1 MATLYITSTANTGT
15 GTLRNLISSASAGD
29 VIQPSPTLFPSG
41 TVCEVSLTATLSIT
55 KNLTIQGGQTRL
67 VISSSGSNFY
77 IAHGTSSS
85 IPSYINYTDVDF
97 RGFYSSSNGAI
108 RCQYCQNHTFL
119 RCSFCGIKGYSA
131 PVAVSYSSIV
141 SVVFQDCAFYGNIA
155 TQNSS
160 NAGGALYFGSTT
172 IAGKCSLINCTLGA
186 NYRYYNSSRYNYG
199 KSPSTTNI
207 VNSAA
212 QEAEWKTPPAST
224 YGYNTWTAT
233 SYQSMDPRPSAT
245 ASWRTGATST
255 TSTIDLAGKARKTNG
270 ALGAYEF
277 YAYEKLS
284 TPSSLTASNITSSG
298 FTLSWG
304 SVTNASGYKVTVNG
318 STTTV
323 TGTSKSFTGLSS
335 NTAYPCQVVATDS
348 TGVYLDSNAATTTVT
363 TSGGTKIK
371 LTSPSILNH
380 SCGANGLTL
389 TFADES
395 GNAVGFRI
403 DVLVGGSVVATSTI
417 NSGSATSGTV
427 QYSGFTYGTT
437 YLIHLTALADPN
449 STRYQD
455 SDPASAN
462 ITWTYQ
468 QKQLDPFNSST
479 LKVQDKNDSGT
490 ASSDYLTSTTVR
502 IVYYNSDSDF
512 SSVKFKYRVAGGTWS
527 SEYSTTN
534 PPSGITC
541 GRYTSGHWN
550 GWGWIEITGLTPG
563 TAYEF
568 IAQAVAS
575 SGSGCLPSVYSDAL
589 EFTTVAATQLAT
601 PTINGFPR
609 ASGSTIYTTLQ
620 IRLAATIENAT
631 TYEYQIALDSNF
643 TNGVLTRTSSTVSS
657 GYPMSGYFTGLT
669 SGTTYYCRAR
679 AKGDGVQ
686 YSDSAWS
693 SVQST
698 KVASQLATPVVTVSD
713 LSQTTAT
720 LSWGAV
726 ANRSSYTVKWR
737 VVGASTW
744 NQSTGLTTTS
754 KALTGLTLGTTYEY
768 EVIAVGNG
776 STHITSEEAT
786 GTFTTVAL
794 ITLNTPTNL
803 ASSNITNNSAT
814 VSWSGDDRATQFK
827 VEYRA
832 SGASTWEEKLVTA

>member
-1 MATLYITSTANTGT
+1 M
-15 GTLRNLISSASAGD
+15 
-29 VIQPSPTLFPSG
+29 SG
-41 TVCEVSLTATLSIT
+41 
-55 KNLTIQGGQTRL
+55 
-67 VISSSGSNFY
+67 
-77 IAHGTSSS
+77 
-85 IPSYINYTDVDF
+85 YT
-97 RGFYSSSNGAI
+97 
-108 RCQYCQNHTFL
+108 
-119 RCSFCGIKGYSA
+119 A
-131 PVAVSYSSIV
+131 PVVVNNTALE
-141 SVVFQDCAFYGNIA
+141 SVKFQDCAFYGNRA

-160 NAGGALYFGSTT
+160 GAAGAVYITSNTASKTSF
-172 IAGKCSLINCTLGA
+172 INCTLGA
-186 NYRYYNSSRYNYG
+186 NYRNYSSSPRHNYG
-199 KSPSTTNI
+199 GSPSVTNI
-207 VNSAA
+207 VNTAA

-224 YGYNTWTAT
+224 YGYDTWTAT
-233 SYQSMDPRPSAT
+233 AYQSMDPRPSAT

-255 TSTIDLAGKARKTNG
+255 SSTVDLDGNARRSNG
-270 ALGAYEF
+270 ALGAYE
-277 YAYEKLS
+277 YYIGKLA
-284 TPSSLTASNITSSG
+284 TPTGLAATSVTASSI
-298 FTLSWG
+298 TLSWN
-304 SVTNASGYKVTVNG
+304 SVTNATWYRVVVASADT
-318 STTTV
+318 STTSTV
-323 TGTSKSFTGLSS
+323 SGTSTTITGLNS
-335 NTAYPCQVVATDS
+335 NTTYLCTVIATADY
-348 TGVYLDSNAATTTVT
+348 YLDSDGASCSATTSA
-363 TSGGTKIK
+363 SGTR
-371 LTSPSILNH
+371 LAAPTILNH

-403 DVLVGGSVVATSTI
+403 DVLVGRSVVATSTI

-490 ASSDYLTSTTVR
+490 ASYLTSTTVR
-502 IVYYNSDSDF
+502 IVYYNNDSDF

-541 GRYTSGHWN
+541 GRYASGYWN

-575 SGSGCLPSVYSDAL
+575 SGSGCLPSVYSNAL

-657 GYPMSGYFTGLT
+657 GYPVSGYFTGLT

-686 YSDSAWS
+686 YVDSEWS
-693 SVQST
+693 AVQST
-698 KVASQLATPVVTVSD
+698 QVASQLATPVVTVSD

-737 VVGASTW
+737 AVGASTW
-744 NQSTGLTTTS
+744 NQTTGLTATS
-754 KALTGLTLGTTYEY
+754 KAITGLTLGTTYEY
-768 EVIAVGNG
+768 EVYAVGNG
-776 STHITSEEAT
+776 TTFITSSAAT

-794 ITLNTPTNL
+794 ITLDTPTNL

-814 VSWSGDDRATQFK
+814 VSWTGDDRATQFK

>member
-212 QEAEWKTPPAST
+212 QEAEWKTPPEST
-224 YGYNTWTAT
+224 YGYSTWTAT
-233 SYQSMDPRPSAT
+233 SYQSMNPRPSAS

-255 TSTIDLAGKARKTNG
+255 SSTVDLDGNARRSNG
-270 ALGAYEF
+270 ALGAYE
-277 YAYEKLS
+277 YYIGKLA
-284 TPSSLTASNITSSG
+284 TPTGLAATSVTASSI
-298 FTLSWG
+298 TLSWNA
-304 SVTNASGYKVTVNG
+304 VTNATWYRVVVSSADSLTTSTVSGT
-318 STTTV
+318 STTI
-323 TGTSKSFTGLSS
+323 TGLNS
-335 NTAYPCQVVATDS
+335 NTTYLCTVIATADY
-348 TGVYLDSNAATTTVT
+348 YLDSDGTSCSATTSA
-363 TSGGTKIK
+363 SGTRLAAPTIV
-371 LTSPSILNH
+371 SH
-380 SCGANGLTL
+380 SDSANGTTL
-389 TFADES
+389 IWYGEDDAAD
-395 GNAVGFRI
+395 GYRI
-403 DVLVGGSVVATSTI
+403 ELYDNDVLVGSTTIAGWTST
-417 NSGSATSGTV
+417 TGTIG
-427 QYSGFTYGTT
+427 YSGFTYG
-437 YLIHLTALADPN
+437 
-449 STRYQD
+449 Q
-455 SDPASAN
+455 
-462 ITWTYQ
+462 
-468 QKQLDPFNSST
+468 
-479 LKVQDKNDSGT
+479 
-490 ASSDYLTSTTVR
+490 
-502 IVYYNSDSDF
+502 
-512 SSVKFKYRVAGGTWS
+512 
-527 SEYSTTN
+527 EYT
-534 PPSGITC
+534 IKL
-541 GRYTSGHWN
+541 Y
-550 GWGWIEITGLTPG
+550 
-563 TAYEF
+563 
-568 IAQAVAS
+568 AVG
-575 SGSGCLPSVYSDAL
+575 SGSYVDSYPAVLTYTFSYETPV
-589 EFTTVAATQLAT
+589 ATQLAT

-657 GYPMSGYFTGLT
+657 GYPVSGYFTGLT

-686 YSDSAWS
+686 YSDSEWS
-693 SVQST
+693 AVQST
-698 KVASQLATPVVTVSD
+698 QVASQLATPVVTVSG

-737 VVGASTW
+737 ASGATSW
-744 NQSTGLTTTS
+744 NQTTGLTTTS
-754 KALTGLTLGTTYEY
+754 KTITGLTLGTTYEY

-794 ITLNTPTNL
+794 ITLDTPTNL

-814 VSWSGDDRATQFK
+814 VSWTGDDRATQFK

-832 SGASTWEEKLVTA
+832 SGAPNWEEKLVTA

>member
-29 VIQPSPTLFPSG
+29 VIQPDPTLFPNG
-41 TVCEVSLTATLSIT
+41 RECKVSLTATLTIS
-55 KNLTIQGGQTRL
+55 KNLTIQGGQTSL
-67 VISSSGSNFY
+67 TLLSSGSNFY
-77 IAHGTSSS
+77 ISHGTSSS
-85 IPSYINYTDVDF
+85 IPSYINYTDVTF
-97 RGFYSSSNGAI
+97 RGFYTTSNGAI

-119 RCSFCGIKGYSA
+119 RCSFVGIKGYSA
-131 PVAVSYSSIV
+131 PVAVSYASVV

-207 VNSAA
+207 VSSAA

-224 YGYNTWTAT
+224 YGYSTWTAT
-233 SYQSMDPRPSAT
+233 SYQSMNPRPSAT

-255 TSTIDLAGKARKTNG
+255 TSTIDIVRNPRKTNG
-270 ALGAYEF
+270 ALGAYE
-277 YAYEKLS
+277 YYVGKLA
-284 TPSSLTASNITSSG
+284 TPTNLTAYDITPGG
-298 FTLSWG
+298 FTLTWSN
-304 SVTNASGYKVTVNG
+304 VTNANSYKVTCNG
-318 STTTV
+318 VTTTV
-323 TGTSKSFTGLSS
+323 YSNVKTFTGLSPL
-335 NTAYPCQVVATDS
+335 TTYPVSVVACDS
-348 TGVYLDSNAATTTVT
+348 NGDYLDSDAATLNVT
-363 TSGGTKIK
+363 TSAGTKTK
-371 LTSPSILNH
+371 LLSPMILNH
-380 SCGANGLTL
+380 SCGANGLTV
-389 TFADES
+389 TFSDES
-395 GNAVGFRI
+395 GEAQAIKI
-403 DVLVGGSVVATSTI
+403 DVLDSGAVVATTTV
-417 NSGSATSGTV
+417 SGSAVTTGTATV
-427 QYSGFTYGTT
+427 QYSGFTYGST
-437 YLIHLTALADPN
+437 YVVRLTAIADPEGKFA
-449 STRYQD
+449 D
-455 SDPASAN
+455 SDPTTAN

-468 QKQLDPFNSST
+468 TPQLDPFTSST
-479 LKVQDKNDSGT
+479 LKVQDKNDAGT
-490 ASSDYLTSTTVR
+490 ATSEYLTATTVR
-502 IVYYNSDSDF
+502 IVYYNNNANF
-512 SSVKFKYRVAGGTWS
+512 SSVKFKYRVANGTWS
-527 SEYSTTN
+527 SEYSTTS

-541 GRYTSGHWN
+541 GRYTTGNWN
-550 GWGWIEITGLTPG
+550 GWGWIELTGLTPG
-563 TAYEF
+563 TSYEF
-568 IAQAVAS
+568 MAQAIS
-575 SGSGCLPSVYSDAL
+575 SSSSCLPSVYSDAIT
-589 EFTTVAATQLAT
+589 FITVASSQLAK
-601 PTINGFPR
+601 PSIYGFPR

-631 TYEYQIALDSNF
+631 TYEYQIALNSNF

-686 YSDSAWS
+686 YSDSEWS
-693 SVQST
+693 TVQST
-698 KVASQLATPVVTVSD
+698 QVASQLATPVVTVSG

-720 LSWGAV
+720 LSWGAI
-726 ANRSSYTVKWR
+726 ANRSSYKVKWR

-744 NQSTGLTTTS
+744 NQTTGLTTTS

-776 STHITSEEAT
+776 STYITSEAAT

-794 ITLNTPTNL
+794 ITLDTPTNL
-803 ASSNITNNSAT
+803 TSSNITNNSAT

>member
-15 GTLRNLISSASAGD
+15 GTLRNLISSATAGD
-29 VIQPSPTLFPSG
+29 VIQPSPTTFPSG
-41 TVCEVSLTATLSIT
+41 TVCNVSLTATLSIT

-67 VISSSGSNFY
+67 VLSSSGSNFY
-77 IAHGTSSS
+77 IGHGTSSS

-97 RGFYSSSNGAI
+97 RGFYSSSSGAI

-131 PVAVSYSSIV
+131 PVAVSYSSVV

-160 NAGGALYFGSTT
+160 NAGGALYFASTT

-199 KSPSTTNI
+199 KSPLTTNI

-224 YGYNTWTAT
+224 YGYSTWTAT
-233 SYQSMDPRPSAT
+233 SYQAMNPRPSAS

-255 TSTIDLAGKARKTNG
+255 TSTTDLDGKARKTNG
-270 ALGAYEF
+270 ALGAYEY
-277 YAYEKLS
+277 YADKLA
-284 TPSSLTASNITSSG
+284 TPTNLTAYDITPGG
-298 FTLSWG
+298 FTLTWSN
-304 SVTNASGYKVTVNG
+304 VTNANSYKVTCNG
-318 STTTV
+318 VTTTV
-323 TGTSKSFTGLSS
+323 YSNVKTFTGLSPL
-335 NTAYPCQVVATDS
+335 TTYPVSVVACDS
-348 TGVYLDSNAATTTVT
+348 NGAYLDSDAATTSVT
-363 TSGGTKIK
+363 TAEDEYLPPITPP
-371 LTSPSILNH
+371 PSIVDALI
-380 SCGANGLTL
+380 SASGLYFEWNQPTG
-389 TFADES
+389 TAY
-395 GNAVGFRI
+395 VVVKI
-403 DVLVGGSVVATSTI
+403 YQGS
-417 NSGSATSGTV
+417 TSGTV
-427 QYSGFTYGTT
+427 LYNHTFDATYNSYTYSPVVANQAYIIG
-437 YLIHLTALADPN
+437 LQALPIEDSEKWSP
-449 STRYQD
+449 SEESY
-455 SDPASAN
+455 SDP
-462 ITWTYQ
+462 
-468 QKQLDPFNSST
+468 
-479 LKVQDKNDSGT
+479 
-490 ASSDYLTSTTVR
+490 
-502 IVYYNSDSDF
+502 
-512 SSVKFKYRVAGGTWS
+512 
-527 SEYSTTN
+527 YS
-534 PPSGITC
+534 
-541 GRYTSGHWN
+541 Y
-550 GWGWIEITGLTPG
+550 
-563 TAYEF
+563 
-568 IAQAVAS
+568 
-575 SGSGCLPSVYSDAL
+575 GS
-589 EFTTVAATQLAT
+589 ATQLAK
-601 PTINGFPR
+601 PSIHGFPR

-657 GYPMSGYFTGLT
+657 GYPVSGYFTGLT

-686 YSDSAWS
+686 YSDSEWS
-693 SVQST
+693 TVQST
-698 KVASQLATPVVTVSD
+698 QVASQLATPVVTVSG

-744 NQSTGLTTTS
+744 SQTTGLTTTS

-776 STHITSEEAT
+776 STYITSEAAT

-794 ITLNTPTNL
+794 ITLDTPTNL

-832 SGASTWEEKLVTA
+832 SGASTWEEKIVTA

>member
-15 GTLRNLISSASAGD
+15 GTLRTLISSAAAGD

-67 VISSSGSNFY
+67 VLSSSGSNFY
-77 IAHGTSSS
+77 IGHGTSSS

-97 RGFYSSSNGAI
+97 RGFYTSSNGAI

-131 PVAVSYSSIV
+131 PVAVSYTSVV

-233 SYQSMDPRPSAT
+233 SYQSMNPRPSAS

-255 TSTIDLAGKARKTNG
+255 SSTVDLDGNARRSNG
-270 ALGAYEF
+270 ALGAYE
-277 YAYEKLS
+277 YYIGKLA
-284 TPSSLTASNITSSG
+284 TPTGLAATSVTASSI
-298 FTLSWG
+298 TLSWNA
-304 SVTNASGYKVTVNG
+304 VTNATWYRVVVSSADSLTTSTVSGT
-318 STTTV
+318 STTI
-323 TGTSKSFTGLSS
+323 TGLNS
-335 NTAYPCQVVATDS
+335 NTTYLCTVIATADY
-348 TGVYLDSNAATTTVT
+348 YLDSDGTSCSATTSA
-363 TSGGTKIK
+363 SGTRLAAPTIV
-371 LTSPSILNH
+371 SH
-380 SCGANGLTL
+380 SDSANGTTL
-389 TFADES
+389 IWYGEDDAAD
-395 GNAVGFRI
+395 GYRI
-403 DVLVGGSVVATSTI
+403 ELYDNDVLVGSTTITGWTST
-417 NSGSATSGTV
+417 TGTIG
-427 QYSGFTYGTT
+427 YSGFTFG
-437 YLIHLTALADPN
+437 
-449 STRYQD
+449 Q
-455 SDPASAN
+455 
-462 ITWTYQ
+462 
-468 QKQLDPFNSST
+468 
-479 LKVQDKNDSGT
+479 
-490 ASSDYLTSTTVR
+490 
-502 IVYYNSDSDF
+502 
-512 SSVKFKYRVAGGTWS
+512 
-527 SEYSTTN
+527 EYT
-534 PPSGITC
+534 IKL
-541 GRYTSGHWN
+541 Y
-550 GWGWIEITGLTPG
+550 
-563 TAYEF
+563 
-568 IAQAVAS
+568 AVG
-575 SGSGCLPSVYSDAL
+575 SGSYVDSYPAVLTYTFSYETPV
-589 EFTTVAATQLAT
+589 ATQLAT

-620 IRLAATIENAT
+620 IRLASTIENAT

-643 TNGVLTRTSSTVSS
+643 TNGVLTRTSSTVTS
-657 GYPMSGYFTGLT
+657 GYPVSGYFTGLT

-686 YSDSAWS
+686 YVDSEWS
-693 SVQST
+693 AVQST
-698 KVASQLATPVVTVSD
+698 QVASQLATPVVTVSG

-737 VVGASTW
+737 ASGASTW

-776 STHITSEEAT
+776 STYITSEEAT

-794 ITLNTPTNL
+794 ITLDTPTNL

-827 VEYRA
+827 VEWRA

>member
-1 MATLYITSTANTGT
+1 M
-15 GTLRNLISSASAGD
+15 
-29 VIQPSPTLFPSG
+29 SG
-41 TVCEVSLTATLSIT
+41 
-55 KNLTIQGGQTRL
+55 
-67 VISSSGSNFY
+67 
-77 IAHGTSSS
+77 
-85 IPSYINYTDVDF
+85 YT
-97 RGFYSSSNGAI
+97 
-108 RCQYCQNHTFL
+108 
-119 RCSFCGIKGYSA
+119 A
-131 PVAVSYSSIV
+131 PVVVNNTALE
-141 SVVFQDCAFYGNIA
+141 SVKFQDCAFYGNRA

-160 NAGGALYFGSTT
+160 GAAGAVYITSNTASKTSF
-172 IAGKCSLINCTLGA
+172 INCTLGA
-186 NYRYYNSSRYNYG
+186 NYRNYSSSPRHNYG
-199 KSPSTTNI
+199 GSPSVTNI
-207 VNSAA
+207 VNTAA

-224 YGYNTWTAT
+224 YGYDTWTAT
-233 SYQSMDPRPSAT
+233 AYQSMDPRPSAT

-255 TSTIDLAGKARKTNG
+255 SSTVDLDGNARRSNG
-270 ALGAYEF
+270 ALGAYE
-277 YAYEKLS
+277 YYIGKLA
-284 TPSSLTASNITSSG
+284 TPTGLAATSVTASSI
-298 FTLSWG
+298 TLSWN
-304 SVTNASGYKVTVNG
+304 SVTNATWYRVVVASADT
-318 STTTV
+318 STTSTV
-323 TGTSKSFTGLSS
+323 SGTSTTITGLNS
-335 NTAYPCQVVATDS
+335 NTTYLCTVIATADY
-348 TGVYLDSNAATTTVT
+348 YLDSDGASCSATTSA
-363 TSGGTKIK
+363 SGTR
-371 LTSPSILNH
+371 LAAPTILNH

-403 DVLVGGSVVATSTI
+403 DVLVGRSVVATSTI

-490 ASSDYLTSTTVR
+490 ASSDYLTSTTGR
-502 IVYYNSDSDF
+502 IVYYNNDSDF

-541 GRYTSGHWN
+541 GRYASGYWN

-575 SGSGCLPSVYSDAL
+575 SGSGCLPSVYSNAL

-657 GYPMSGYFTGLT
+657 GYPVSGYFTGLT

-686 YSDSAWS
+686 YVDSEWS
-693 SVQST
+693 AVQST
-698 KVASQLATPVVTVSD
+698 QVASQLATPVVTVSD

-737 VVGASTW
+737 AVGASTW
-744 NQSTGLTTTS
+744 NQTTGLTATS
-754 KALTGLTLGTTYEY
+754 KAITGLTLGTTYEY
-768 EVIAVGNG
+768 EVYAVGNG
-776 STHITSEEAT
+776 TTFITSSAAT

-794 ITLNTPTNL
+794 ITLDTPTNL

-814 VSWSGDDRATQFK
+814 VSWTGDDRATQFK

>member
-15 GTLRNLISSASAGD
+15 GTLRTLISSAAAGD

-67 VISSSGSNFY
+67 VLSSSGSNFY
-77 IAHGTSSS
+77 IGHGTSSS

-97 RGFYSSSNGAI
+97 RGFYTTSSGAI

-131 PVAVSYSSIV
+131 PVAVSYSSVV

-160 NAGGALYFGSTT
+160 NAGGALYFSSAT

-186 NYRYYNSSRYNYG
+186 NYRAYNSSRYNYG
-199 KSPSTTNI
+199 KSPVV
-207 VNSAA
+207 VNLINTAA

-224 YGYNTWTAT
+224 YGYSTWTAT
-233 SYQSMDPRPSAT
+233 SYQSMNPRPSAT

-255 TSTIDLAGKARKTNG
+255 TSTIDLDGKARKTNG
-270 ALGAYEF
+270 ALGAYEY
-277 YAYEKLS
+277 YADKLA
-284 TPSSLTASNITSSG
+284 TPTNLTAYDITPGG
-298 FTLSWG
+298 FTLTWSN
-304 SVTNASGYKVTVNG
+304 VTNANSYKVTCNG
-318 STTTV
+318 VTTTV
-323 TGTSKSFTGLSS
+323 YSNVKTFTGLSPL
-335 NTAYPCQVVATDS
+335 TTYPVSVVACDS
-348 TGVYLDSNAATTTVT
+348 NGAYLDSDAATTSVT
-363 TSGGTKIK
+363 TPEDEYLPPITPP
-371 LTSPSILNH
+371 PSIVDALI
-380 SCGANGLTL
+380 SANGLYFEWNQPTG
-389 TFADES
+389 TAY
-395 GNAVGFRI
+395 VVVKI
-403 DVLVGGSVVATSTI
+403 YQGS
-417 NSGSATSGTV
+417 TSGTV
-427 QYSGFTYGTT
+427 LYNHTFDAT
-437 YLIHLTALADPN
+437 
-449 STRYQD
+449 
-455 SDPASAN
+455 
-462 ITWTYQ
+462 
-468 QKQLDPFNSST
+468 
-479 LKVQDKNDSGT
+479 
-490 ASSDYLTSTTVR
+490 
-502 IVYYNSDSDF
+502 YNSYTYSPVVANQAYIVGLQALPIEDSE
-512 SSVKFKYRVAGGTWS
+512 KWS
-527 SEYSTTN
+527 PSEESYSE
-534 PPSGITC
+534 PYS
-541 GRYTSGHWN
+541 Y
-550 GWGWIEITGLTPG
+550 
-563 TAYEF
+563 
-568 IAQAVAS
+568 
-575 SGSGCLPSVYSDAL
+575 GS
-589 EFTTVAATQLAT
+589 ATQLAK
-601 PTINGFPR
+601 PTIHGFPR

-657 GYPMSGYFTGLT
+657 GYPVSGYFTGLT

-686 YSDSAWS
+686 YSDSEWS
-693 SVQST
+693 TVQST
-698 KVASQLATPVVTVSD
+698 QVASQLATPVVTVSG

-744 NQSTGLTTTS
+744 NQTTGLTTTS

-776 STHITSEEAT
+776 STYITSEAAT

-794 ITLNTPTNL
+794 ITLDTPTNL

-814 VSWSGDDRATQFK
+814 VSWTGDDRATQFK
-827 VEYRA
+827 VEWRA

>member
-15 GTLRNLISSASAGD
+15 GTLRTLASSAAAGD
-29 VIQPSPTLFPSG
+29 VIQPSPTLFPKG
-41 TVCEVSLTATLSIT
+41 TPCNVSIT
-55 KNLTIQGGQTRL
+55 SAFGILQNQTIQGGQTRL
-67 VISSSGSNFY
+67 VITSTSTLSHGNSSNK
-77 IAHGTSSS
+77 
-85 IPSYINYTDVDF
+85 PSYVNYTDVDF
-97 RGFYSSSNGAI
+97 RGLTASSGGAI
-108 RCQYCQNHTFL
+108 VSQYCYAHTFL
-119 RCSFCGIKGYSA
+119 RCTFCGISGYTA
-131 PVAVSYSSIV
+131 PIVLYSTTAPTTT
-141 SVVFQDCAFYGNIA
+141 FRDCAFYGNRA

-160 NAGGALYFGSTT
+160 GAQGAIYHNADSVAAKT
-172 IAGKCSLINCTLGA
+172 SLINCTFGA
-186 NYRYYNSSRYNYG
+186 NYRNYSS
-199 KSPSTTNI
+199 SPRTNWNRTVKEQTNI
-207 VNSAA
+207 VNTVA
-212 QEAEWKTPPAST
+212 QEADWKTPPASS
-224 YGYNTWTAT
+224 YGYSSWSKTA
-233 SYQSMDPRPSAT
+233 YQSMDPRPSAT

-255 TSTIDLAGKARKTNG
+255 SSTVDLDGNARRSNG
-270 ALGAYEF
+270 ALGAYE
-277 YAYEKLS
+277 YYIGKLA
-284 TPSSLTASNITSSG
+284 TPTGLAATSVTASSI
-298 FTLSWG
+298 TLSWN
-304 SVTNASGYKVTVNG
+304 SVTNATWYRVVVASADS
-318 STTTV
+318 STTSTV
-323 TGTSKSFTGLSS
+323 SGTSTTITGLNS
-335 NTAYPCQVVATDS
+335 NTTYLCTVIATADY
-348 TGVYLDSNAATTTVT
+348 YLDSDGTSCSATTSA
-363 TSGGTKIK
+363 SGTR
-371 LTSPSILNH
+371 LAAPTILNH

-449 STRYQD
+449 NTRYQD

-541 GRYTSGHWN
+541 GRYTSGYWN

-609 ASGSTIYTTLQ
+609 ASGATMYTTLQ
-620 IRLAATIENAT
+620 IRLSATIEHAT
-631 TYEYQIALDSNF
+631 TYEYQIATNSTF
-643 TNGVLTRTSSTVSS
+643 TTGLLTRTSATVSS

-669 SGTTYYCRAR
+669 SGTRYYCRAR
-679 AKGDGVQ
+679 ALS
-686 YSDSAWS
+686 SDSAYATSEWS
-693 SVQST
+693 ATSNTYVTSD
-698 KVASQLATPVVTVSD
+698 LATPVVTVS
-713 LSQTTAT
+713 SVTQTSAT

-737 VVGASTW
+737 AVGASTW
-744 NQSTGLTTTS
+744 NQTTGLTATS
-754 KALTGLTLGTTYEY
+754 KAITGLTLGTTYEY
-768 EVIAVGNG
+768 EVYAVGNG
-776 STHITSEEAT
+776 TTFITSSAAT

-794 ITLNTPTNL
+794 ITLDTPTNL

-832 SGASTWEEKLVTA
+832 SGASTWEEKIVTA

>member
-15 GTLRNLISSASAGD
+15 GTLRTLCSSAAAGD
-29 VIQPSPTLFPSG
+29 VIQPSPTLFPKG
-41 TVCEVSLTATLSIT
+41 TPCNVSIT
-55 KNLTIQGGQTRL
+55 SSFGISQNQTIQGGQTRL
-67 VISSSGSNFY
+67 VITSTSTLSHGNSSNK
-77 IAHGTSSS
+77 
-85 IPSYINYTDVDF
+85 PSYVNYTDVDF
-97 RGFYSSSNGAI
+97 RGFTAASGGAI
-108 RCQYCQNHTFL
+108 HSQYCYAHTFL
-119 RCSFCGIKGYSA
+119 RCSFCGISGYTA
-131 PVAVSYSSIV
+131 PIVLYSTTAPTTT
-141 SVVFQDCAFYGNIA
+141 FRDCAFYGNRA

-160 NAGGALYFGSTT
+160 GAQGAIYHNADSVAAKT
-172 IAGKCSLINCTLGA
+172 SLINCTFGA
-186 NYRYYNSSRYNYG
+186 NYRNYSS
-199 KSPSTTNI
+199 SPRSNWNRTIKEQTNI
-207 VNSAA
+207 VNTAA
-212 QEAEWKTPPAST
+212 QEADWKTPPASS
-224 YGYNTWTAT
+224 YGYSSWSKTA
-233 SYQSMDPRPSAT
+233 YQSMDPRPSTT

-255 TSTIDLAGKARKTNG
+255 SSTVDLAGNTRKTNG

-363 TSGGTKIK
+363 TSAGTKTK
-371 LTSPSILNH
+371 LLSPMILNH
-380 SCGANGLTL
+380 SCGTNGLTV
-389 TFADES
+389 TFSDES
-395 GNAVGFRI
+395 GEAQAIKI
-403 DVLVGGSVVATSTI
+403 DVLDSGSVVATTTVT
-417 NSGSATSGTV
+417 GSSVITGTATV
-427 QYSGFTYGTT
+427 QYSGFTYGST
-437 YLIHLTALADPN
+437 YVVRLTAIADPEGKFA
-449 STRYQD
+449 D
-455 SDPASAN
+455 SDPTTAN

-468 QKQLDPFNSST
+468 TPQLDPFTSST
-479 LKVQDKNDSGT
+479 LKVQDKNDAGT
-490 ASSDYLTSTTVR
+490 ATSEYLTATTVR
-502 IVYYNSDSDF
+502 IVYYNNDSDF
-512 SSVKFKYRVAGGTWS
+512 SSVKFKYRVSGGTWS

-541 GRYTSGHWN
+541 GRYTSGYWN

-609 ASGSTIYTTLQ
+609 ASGATMYTTLQ
-620 IRLAATIENAT
+620 IRLSATIEHAT
-631 TYEYQIALDSNF
+631 TYEYQIATNSTF
-643 TNGVLTRTSSTVSS
+643 TTGLLTRTSATVSS

-669 SGTTYYCRAR
+669 SGTRYYCRAR
-679 AKGDGVQ
+679 ALS
-686 YSDSAWS
+686 SDSAYATSEWS
-693 SVQST
+693 ATSNTYVTSD
-698 KVASQLATPVVTVSD
+698 LATPVVTVS
-713 LSQTTAT
+713 SVTQTSAT

-737 VVGASTW
+737 AVGASTW
-744 NQSTGLTTTS
+744 NQTTGLTATS
-754 KALTGLTLGTTYEY
+754 KAITGLTLGTTYEY
-768 EVIAVGNG
+768 EVYAVGNG
-776 STHITSEEAT
+776 TTFITSSAAT

-794 ITLNTPTNL
+794 ITLDTPTNL

-814 VSWSGDDRATQFK
+814 VSWTGDDRATQFK

-832 SGASTWEEKLVTA
+832 SGASNWEEKLVTT